1 MPGYSFQPQFVEPIR
16 AGTKGG
22 TIRLARRMPAK
33 WSNWARDRHPGGHAP
48 AGDPLYL
55 WCKLRTPQAFYIGER
70 KCIGA
75 EPIHLYFEAG
85 GKETRPCVCL
95 PDRSLII
102 TGSDRDAFAVFD
114 GFENWAALVDF
125 WRSTHGAGLSE
136 FKGWHIR
143 WLPLP
148 EAIERQYQAE
158 RIERARAA
166 DWDENQGAEA

>member
-33 WSNWARDRHPGGHAP
+33 WPDWTKAKKPGGHARQ
-48 AGDPLYL
+48 GERLML

-70 KCIGA
+70 ECVGA
-75 EPIHLYFEAG
+75 EPIHLVTKIGDPNQIAF
-85 GKETRPCVCL
+85 
-95 PDRSLII
+95 PDRNLMLHARR
-102 TGSDRDAFAVFD
+102 DLDAFAVFD
-114 GFENWAALVDF
+114 GFEDWDGMAAF
-125 WRSTHGAGLSE
+125 WRSAHGDLAQ
-136 FKGWHIR
+136 FTGWHIR

-148 EAIERQYQAE
+148 AAIDRHYQVE

-166 DWDENQGAEA
+166 DWAEHEGSEA